1 MPRIEKR
8 PTGYII
14 VLMDKTRPK
23 EPQIVTTMKHYNN
36 QSWNSKRELCMEGS
50 LDSKS
55 NLENLIMNF
64 EV

>member
-1 MPRIEKR
+1 
-8 PTGYII
+8 
-14 VLMDKTRPK
+14 MDKTRPK